1 MSAANFLKLIS
12 LAAIWGGSFLFL
24 RVAAPVLGPVLLI
37 QFRVGLAAVFL
48 LGLALL
54 GRKPLD
60 VRAHWKHFLILGLVN
75 TAIPFTL
82 FAWAAQ
88 VLPASLE
95 SVLNATAPIWGAI
108 LGALWT
114 RTLPSARTAAG
125 LVLGI
130 AGVAILVGL
139 NASGLTPPLLWAA
152 GAALLAAGCYAVAA
166 LYSKAAKSVD
176 AFSNA
181 HGSMWA
187 GALCL
192 APVTPFFPMH
202 LAQGAAGPGIWVI
215 VSVLLLGILCSG
227 VAYVIYFGLMDA
239 VGAAQ
244 TLSVT
249 FLIPVF
255 GILWGNL
262 FLHEPIGVNTIIGGL
277 IVLAGTALIT
287 GFNPLALMRRRTVAA

>member
-24 RVAAPVLGPVLLI
+24 RVAVPVVGPVMLI

-48 LGLALL
+48 MGLALL
-54 GRKPLD
+54 GKKPLD

-108 LGALWT
+108 LGAIWT

-139 NASGLTPPLLWAA
+139 NANGLTPQVLLAA

-166 LYSKAAKSVD
+166 LYSKAARSVD

-202 LAQGAAGPGIWVI
+202 AVPGVWVVI
-215 VSVLLLGILCSG
+215 SMLLLGVLCSG
-227 VAYVIYFGLMDA
+227 IAYVIYFGLMDQ

-262 FLHEPIGVNTIIGGL
+262 FLHEPIGVNTVIGGL
-277 IVLAGTALIT
+277 VVLAGTALIT
-287 GFNPLALMRRRTVAA
+287 GFNPLALLKRREATA

>member
-1 MSAANFLKLIS
+1 MSAVNFFKLIS

-37 QFRVGLAAVFL
+37 QCRVALAAVFL
-48 LGLALL
+48 SGLAML
-54 GRKPLD
+54 GKKPLD

-88 VLPASLE
+88 ALPASLE
-95 SVLNATAPIWGAI
+95 SVLNATAPIWGAC
-108 LGALWT
+108 LGAIWT
-114 RTLPSARTAAG
+114 RTLPSAKTAAG
-125 LVLGI
+125 LVLGMV
-130 AGVAILVGL
+130 GVAILVGL
-139 NASGLTPPLLWAA
+139 DARGLTPPVLWAA

-166 LYSKAAKSVD
+166 LYTKAAKSVD

-192 APVTPFFPMH
+192 MPATPFFPMH
-202 LAQGAAGPGIWVI
+202 AVPGFWVV

-227 VAYVIYFGLMDA
+227 IAYVIYFGLMDA
-239 VGAAQ
+239 VGPAQ

-255 GILWGNL
+255 GILWGYL
-262 FLHEPIGVNTIIGGL
+262 FLHEPIGVNTVVGGL
-277 IVLAGTALIT
+277 VVLAGTALIT
-287 GFNPLALMRRRTVAA
+287 GFNPLVLMRRRTATA

>member
-1 MSAANFLKLIS
+1 MSAANFLKLIT
-12 LAAIWGGSFLFL
+12 LAAIWGGSFLFM

-37 QFRVGLAAVFL
+37 QCRVALAAVFL
-48 LGLALL
+48 IGLAVLW
-54 GRKPLD
+54 RKPLD
-60 VRAHWKHFLILGLVN
+60 ARAHWKHFLILGLVN
-75 TAIPFTL
+75 TAIPFVL

-88 VLPASLE
+88 ILPASLE

-114 RTLPSARTAAG
+114 RTLPSPKTAAG
-125 LVLGI
+125 LILGI

-139 NASGLTPPLLWAA
+139 DARGLTPQVLLAA
-152 GAALLAAGCYAVAA
+152 GGALLAAGCYAVAA
-166 LYSKAAKSVD
+166 LYSKSAKSVD

-187 GALCL
+187 ATLCL
-192 APVTPFFPMH
+192 APVTPFFPAHAM
-202 LAQGAAGPGIWVI
+202 PGFWVAL
-215 VSVLLLGILCSG
+215 SVLLLGILCSG

-239 VGAAQ
+239 VGASQ

-262 FLHEPIGVNTIIGGL
+262 FLHEPISPHMVIGGL

-287 GFNPLALMRRRTVAA
+287 GFNPAALMRRKAVA

>member
-1 MSAANFLKLIS
+1 MSAANFLKLIT
-12 LAAIWGGSFLFL
+12 LAAIWGGSFLFM

-37 QFRVGLAAVFL
+37 QCRVALAAVFL
-48 LGLALL
+48 IGLAVLW
-54 GRKPLD
+54 RKPLD

-75 TAIPFTL
+75 TAIPFVL

-88 VLPASLE
+88 ILPASLE

-114 RTLPSARTAAG
+114 RTLPSPKTAAG
-125 LVLGI
+125 LILGI

-139 NASGLTPPLLWAA
+139 DARGLTPQVLLAA
-152 GAALLAAGCYAVAA
+152 GGALLAAGCYAVAA

-187 GALCL
+187 ATLCL

-202 LAQGAAGPGIWVI
+202 AMPGFWVAL
-215 VSVLLLGILCSG
+215 SVLLLGILCSG

-239 VGAAQ
+239 VGASQ

-262 FLHEPIGVNTIIGGL
+262 FLHEPISPHMVIGGL
-277 IVLAGTALIT
+277 VVLAGTALIT
-287 GFNPLALMRRRTVAA
+287 GFNPAALMRRKAVA

>member
-1 MSAANFLKLIS
+1 MSASSFFKLIM

-37 QFRVGLAAVFL
+37 QCRVALAALFL
-48 LGLALL
+48 VGLALL

-60 VRAHWKHFLILGLVN
+60 IRAHWKHFLILGLVN
-75 TAIPFTL
+75 TAIPFVL

-114 RTLPSARTAAG
+114 RTLPSAKTALG

-139 NASGLTPPLLWAA
+139 DGNGLTPQVLLAA
-152 GAALLAAGCYAVAA
+152 GGALLAAGCYAVAA

-187 GALCL
+187 ATLCL

-202 LAQGAAGPGIWVI
+202 ALPGFWVAI
-215 VSVLLLGILCSG
+215 SVLLLGILCSG
-227 VAYVIYFGLMDA
+227 VAYVLYFGLMTE
-239 VGAAQ
+239 VGASQ

-262 FLHEPIGVNTIIGGL
+262 FLHEPVTPQMIVGGL
-277 IVLAGTALIT
+277 IVLVGTALIT
-287 GFNPLALMRRRTVAA
+287 GFNPAALLRRKELPA

>member
-1 MSAANFLKLIS
+1 MSASNFVKLIA

-24 RVAAPVLGPVLLI
+24 RVAAPVLGPVWLIACRVLLGAL
-37 QFRVGLAAVFL
+37 FLAGLAVL
-48 LGLALL
+48 W
-54 GRKPLD
+54 RKPLD
-60 VRAHWKHFLILGLVN
+60 VRAHWRHFLILGVVN
-75 TAIPFTL
+75 TAVPFVL

-95 SVLNATAPIWGAI
+95 SVLNATAPIWGAV
-108 LGALWT
+108 LGAIWT
-114 RTLPSARTAAG
+114 RTLPSLKTAAG

-139 NASGLTPPLLWAA
+139 DAGGLTPPLLLAA

-176 AFSNA
+176 PFANA

-187 GALCL
+187 AVLCL
-192 APVTPFFPMH
+192 APATPVFTGQVTTDIRV
-202 LAQGAAGPGIWVI
+202 L
-215 VSVLLLGILCSG
+215 VSVVLLGVLCSG
-227 VAYVIYFGLMDA
+227 VAYVLYFRLLDDIGPA
-239 VGAAQ
+239 R

-255 GILWGNL
+255 GIAWGHL
-262 FLHEPIGVNTIIGGL
+262 FLHEPVSLHTVIGGL
-277 IVLAGTALIT
+277 VVLLGTALIT
-287 GFNPLALMRRRTVAA
+287 GFNPLALLRRRALA

>member
-1 MSAANFLKLIS
+1 MSAANFFKLIS

-24 RVAAPVLGPVLLI
+24 RIAAPVLGPVLLI
-37 QFRVGLAAVFL
+37 QCRVGLAAVFL
-48 LGLALL
+48 LGLAVM
-54 GRKPLD
+54 GRKRLD

-88 VLPASLE
+88 ALPASLE

-108 LGALWT
+108 LGAIWT
-114 RTLPSARTAAG
+114 RTLPSAKTAAG
-125 LVLGI
+125 LILGI
-130 AGVAILVGL
+130 AGVVILVGL
-139 NASGLTPPLLWAA
+139 NADGLTPPVLWAA

-192 APVTPFFPMH
+192 MPATPFFPMH
-202 LAQGAAGPGIWVI
+202 AIPGFWVI
-215 VSVLLLGILCSG
+215 VSVLLLGVLCSG
-227 VAYVIYFGLMDA
+227 IAYVIYFGLMDA

-255 GILWGNL
+255 GILWGSL
-262 FLHEPIGVNTIIGGL
+262 FLHERAGLNTVIGGL
-277 IVLAGTALIT
+277 VVLAGTALIT
-287 GFNPLALMRRRTVAA
+287 GFNPLALIRRRAVAA

>member
-1 MSAANFLKLIS
+1 MSAANFLKLIT
-12 LAAIWGGSFLFL
+12 LAAIWGGSFLFM

-37 QFRVGLAAVFL
+37 QCRVALAAVFL
-48 LGLALL
+48 IGLAVLW
-54 GRKPLD
+54 RKPLD

-75 TAIPFTL
+75 TAIPFVL

-88 VLPASLE
+88 ILPASLE

-108 LGALWT
+108 LGAIWT
-114 RTLPSARTAAG
+114 RTLPSPKTAAG
-125 LVLGI
+125 LILGI

-139 NASGLTPPLLWAA
+139 DARGLTPQVLLAA
-152 GAALLAAGCYAVAA
+152 GGALLAAGCYAVAA

-187 GALCL
+187 ATLCL

-202 LAQGAAGPGIWVI
+202 TVPGFWVAL
-215 VSVLLLGILCSG
+215 SVLLLGILCSG

-239 VGAAQ
+239 VGASQ

-262 FLHEPIGVNTIIGGL
+262 FLHEPVTPHMVIGGL

-287 GFNPLALMRRRTVAA
+287 GFNPAALMRRKVVA

>member
-1 MSAANFLKLIS
+1 MSAANFLKLIV
-12 LAAIWGGSFLFL
+12 LAAIWGGSFLFM

-37 QFRVGLAAVFL
+37 QCRVALAAVFL

-60 VRAHWKHFLILGLVN
+60 VRTHWKHFLILGLVN
-75 TAIPFTL
+75 TALPFTL

-114 RTLPSARTAAG
+114 RTLPSLKTAAG
-125 LVLGI
+125 LILGI
-130 AGVAILVGL
+130 AGVAILVGFD
-139 NASGLTPPLLWAA
+139 AGGMTPPVLLAA
-152 GAALLAAGCYAVAA
+152 GGALLAAGCYAVAA

-187 GALCL
+187 ATLWL
-192 APVTPFFPMH
+192 APVTPFFPAH
-202 LAQGAAGPGIWVI
+202 LASGAGPGVWVAL
-215 VSVLLLGILCSG
+215 SVLLLGILCSG
-227 VAYVIYFGLMDA
+227 VAYIIYFGLMDA
-239 VGAAQ
+239 VGASQ

-262 FLHEPIGVNTIIGGL
+262 FLHEPVSPHMVLGGL
-277 IVLAGTALIT
+277 VVLVGTALIT
-287 GFNPLALMRRRTVAA
+287 GFNPTALLRRKAIA

>member
-1 MSAANFLKLIS
+1 MSASSFLKLIS
-12 LAAIWGGSFLFL
+12 LAAIWGGSFLFM

-37 QFRVGLAAVFL
+37 QCRVALAALFLVGLAIV
-48 LGLALL
+48 

-60 VRAHWKHFLILGLVN
+60 IRAHWKHFLILGLVN
-75 TAIPFTL
+75 TAIPFVL

-108 LGALWT
+108 LGAFWT
-114 RTLPSARTAAG
+114 RTLPPAKTALG

-139 NASGLTPPLLWAA
+139 NAGGLTPPVMLAA
-152 GAALLAAGCYAVAA
+152 GGALLAAGCYAVAA
-166 LYSKAAKSVD
+166 LYTKAAKSVD

-187 GALCL
+187 ATLLL
-192 APVTPFFPMH
+192 APVTPFFPIH
-202 LAQGAAGPGIWVI
+202 AAPGFWVA
-215 VSVLLLGILCSG
+215 VSVLLLGVLCSG
-227 VAYVIYFGLMDA
+227 VAYVLYFGL
-239 VGAAQ
+239 VTEIGASQ

-255 GILWGNL
+255 GILWGNVL
-262 FLHEPIGVNTIIGGL
+262 LHEPVTPQMVLGGV
-277 IVLAGTALIT
+277 IVLVGTALIT
-287 GFNPLALMRRRTVAA
+287 GFNPVALMRRRPAIA

>member
-1 MSAANFLKLIS
+1 MSAANFFKLIS

-24 RVAAPVLGPVLLI
+24 RIAAPVLGPVLLI
-37 QFRVGLAAVFL
+37 QCRVALAAVFL

-54 GRKPLD
+54 GRKRLD

-88 VLPASLE
+88 ALPASLE

-108 LGALWT
+108 LGAIWT
-114 RTLPSARTAAG
+114 RTLPSAKTAAG
-125 LVLGI
+125 LILGI

-139 NASGLTPPLLWAA
+139 NADGLTPPVLWAA

-187 GALCL
+187 ATLCL
-192 APVTPFFPMH
+192 MPATPFFPIHAM
-202 LAQGAAGPGIWVI
+202 PGFWVAI
-215 VSVLLLGILCSG
+215 SVLLLGVLCSG
-227 VAYVIYFGLMDA
+227 IAYVIYFGLMDA

-255 GILWGNL
+255 GILWGYL
-262 FLHEPIGVNTIIGGL
+262 FLHEPVGVNTVIGGL
-277 IVLAGTALIT
+277 VVLAGTALIT
-287 GFNPLALMRRRTVAA
+287 GFNPLALIRRRTVAA

>member
-1 MSAANFLKLIS
+1 MSAANFFKLIS

-24 RVAAPVLGPVLLI
+24 RVAAPVLGPVMLI

-48 LGLALL
+48 LGLAIL
-54 GRKPLD
+54 GRKRLD

-88 VLPASLE
+88 ALPASLE
-95 SVLNATAPIWGAI
+95 SVLNATAPIWGAV

-114 RTLPSARTAAG
+114 RTLPPAKTAAG
-125 LVLGI
+125 LALGI

-139 NASGLTPPLLWAA
+139 NANGLTPPVLWAA

-166 LYSKAAKSVD
+166 LYTKAAKSVD

-181 HGSMWA
+181 YGSMCA
-187 GALCL
+187 ATLCL
-192 APVTPFFPMH
+192 APVTPFFPIHAM
-202 LAQGAAGPGIWVI
+202 PGLWVV
-215 VSVLLLGILCSG
+215 VSVLLIGILCSG
-227 VAYVIYFGLMDA
+227 IAYIIFFNLMDQ

-262 FLHEPIGVNTIIGGL
+262 FLREPIGVNTIIGGL
-277 IVLAGTALIT
+277 VVLAGTALIT
-287 GFNPLALMRRRTVAA
+287 GFNPLALMRRRDVTV

>member
-1 MSAANFLKLIS
+1 MSASNFLKLIT
-12 LAAIWGGSFLFL
+12 LAAIWGGSFLFM

-37 QFRVGLAAVFL
+37 QCRVILAALFLAGLAI
-48 LGLALL
+48 L
-54 GRKPLD
+54 GRKRLD

-95 SVLNATAPIWGAI
+95 SVLNATAPIWGAV
-108 LGALWT
+108 LGAVWT
-114 RTLPSARTAAG
+114 RSLPSPKTAIG
-125 LVLGI
+125 LILGI

-139 NASGLTPPLLWAA
+139 DAGGLTPQVLLAA
-152 GAALLAAGCYAVAA
+152 GGALLAAGCYAVAA
-166 LYSKAAKSVD
+166 LYSKMAKSVD

-187 GALCL
+187 ATLCL

-202 LAQGAAGPGIWVI
+202 GAFDFGPGIWVAL
-215 VSVLLLGILCSG
+215 SVGLLGILCSG
-227 VAYVIYFGLMDA
+227 VAYVIYFGLMDEI
-239 VGAAQ
+239 GAPQ

-255 GILWGNL
+255 GILWGYL
-262 FLHEPIGVNTIIGGL
+262 FLHEPVTAHTVIGGS
-277 IVLAGTALIT
+277 IVLVGTALIT
-287 GFNPLALMRRRTVAA
+287 GFNPMAMIRRRALA

>member
-1 MSAANFLKLIS
+1 MSASSFLKLIS

-37 QFRVGLAAVFL
+37 QCRVALAALFL
-48 LGLALL
+48 VGLALL

-60 VRAHWKHFLILGLVN
+60 IRAHWKHFLILGLVN
-75 TAIPFTL
+75 TAIPFVL

-114 RTLPSARTAAG
+114 RTLPSAKTTLG

-130 AGVAILVGL
+130 AGVAVLVGL
-139 NASGLTPPLLWAA
+139 DGNGLTPQVLLAA
-152 GAALLAAGCYAVAA
+152 GGALLAAGCYAVAA

-187 GALCL
+187 ATLCL
-192 APVTPFFPMH
+192 APVTPFFPMP
-202 LAQGAAGPGIWVI
+202 AAPGLWVAI
-215 VSVLLLGILCSG
+215 SVLLLGILCSG
-227 VAYVIYFGLMDA
+227 VAYVLYFGLMTE
-239 VGAAQ
+239 VGASQ

-255 GILWGNL
+255 GILWGHL
-262 FLHEPIGVNTIIGGL
+262 FLHEPVTPQMILGGL
-277 IVLAGTALIT
+277 VVLVGTALIT
-287 GFNPLALMRRRTVAA
+287 GFNPAALFKRSPATA